1 MSGFAPV
8 GNHPIAA
15 FPAPLLTIAVDE
27 IEFDE
32 DAIGNV
38 VRILREALR
47 LSSALKRCVRV
58 SLAGQVQLTSPLV
71 GTAVKPLRD
80 AIRLTGSP
88 FGALTLHPHVAEQI
102 RFSGAMVV
110 IWRMLVDEEINVVG
124 DVAGSPSKYMRL
136 LDTLVAT
143 GLIHTHSEARATL
156 TAALAINGMA
166 ASGWH
171 ATAADTIGFQEAFFE
186 HVRSVNA
193 LLDTLELDAS
203 AAPSL
208 RIMALADGHLA
219 LDDSAL
225 PHLAIKETTRE
236 DLLLYGAIRLGD
248 DEYVGW
254 VLNEGAPSEYRNFP
268 FNGFTAFNGRYY
280 GTSREGLYLLEGDTD
295 DGDPI
300 TASIKTALMDF
311 GTGVLKRLPDVYV
324 AFVGGDTVLLK
335 VITTGQRGEQVE
347 TLYTASVPAGAA
359 MHNVNIRIGQGLTS
373 RYWQFELTNVDGAEF
388 EIDELAWRP
397 MTLDRRV

>member
-47 LSSALKRCVRV
+47 LSSALKRGIRV
-58 SLAGQVQLTSPLV
+58 GLAGQVQFTSPVV

-80 AIRLTGSP
+80 AIRLSGSP
-88 FGALTLHPHVAEQI
+88 FGALTLHPHITEHLS
-102 RFSGAMVV
+102 FGGALVV
-110 IWRMLVDEEINVVG
+110 VWRMLIDEGIEFADDAVG
-124 DVAGSPSKYMRL
+124 QPSKFARL
-136 LDTLVAT
+136 IDTLVAA
-143 GLIHTHSEARATL
+143 GVVQTHSQARVTL
-156 TAALAINGMA
+156 TAALALNGMV

-171 ATAADTIGFQEAFFE
+171 ATAADTIGFSEAFKE
-186 HVRSVNA
+186 HVVAITA
-193 LLDTLELDAS
+193 LMDTFGVSDDV
-203 AAPSL
+203 APSL
-208 RIMALADGHLA
+208 RMLMLVDDSVV
-219 LDDSAL
+219 LDDTAA
-225 PHLAIKETTRE
+225 PHVAFLEHLRE
-236 DLLLYGAIRLGD
+236 NLLLYGAIRLGD